1 MGSKL
6 DVLEA
11 LKVAHLFGPGVG
23 ARLRA
28 PLSWESVLALCLVKK
43 VVSQSDNLPCIS
55 SLESGTSS
63 SMKTL
68 LCGRRK
74 RPCDR
79 CDGSPFAGSLSSTPQ
94 TPRQL
99 QVR

>member
-1 MGSKL
+1 MGSQL

-43 VVSQSDNLPCIS
+43 VVSQSDHLPCI
-55 SLESGTSS
+55 G
-63 SMKTL
+63 L
-68 LCGRRK
+68 LSRALA
-74 RPCDR
+74 PTT
-79 CDGSPFAGSLSSTPQ
+79 A
-94 TPRQL
+94 
-99 QVR
+99 V